1 MVKYFCN
8 MCEQELSPDDRVN
21 VTFATSDGTKKTIHL
36 CKKHHSAVCQFIVGK
51 ADILSQPDDNT
62 LHTDR
67 NKQPSDKNQEVDST
81 STSDTNTTQLSP
93 ALRDRVLKAE
103 EMYKAGVP
111 RKEIAAEMHV
121 SYPTVCMWLKKI
133 K

>member
-8 MCEQELSPDDRVN
+8 MCEQELSTDDRVN
-21 VTFATSDGTKKTIHL
+21 VTFTTSDGTKKTIHL
-36 CKKHHSAVCQFIVGK
+36 CKKHHSVVCQFIVGK
-51 ADILSQPDDNT
+51 ADILSQSDDNT
-62 LHTDR
+62 LHTSR
-67 NKQPSDKNQEVDST
+67 NASTDNDEVHDAS
-81 STSDTNTTQLSP
+81 TNTADQHSQLSP

-121 SYPTVCMWLKKI
+121 SYPTVCMWLRKI

>member
-8 MCEQELSPDDRVN
+8 MCEQELSTDDRVN

-51 ADILSQPDDNT
+51 ADILTSPDDNT
-62 LHTDR
+62 LHTAEIPD
-67 NKQPSDKNQEVDST
+67 DKVDNT
-81 STSDTNTTQLSP
+81 SADETGGLSP
-93 ALRDRVLKAE
+93 ALRERVMKAE

-121 SYPTVCMWLKKI
+121 SYPTVCMWLRKI